1 MPHVV
6 APSRSPSI
14 HITDDRTRIDVP
26 RILDLYAE
34 AWWAKGRVRSDVVRA
49 LEHSR
54 PVVTAWEGDLLV
66 GFTRVISDL
75 TFRATIWDVIVRP
88 SHRGRGIGGDLVRYV
103 LEHPDLESVTQFF
116 LLTADQHRFYERL
129 GFTRERE
136 MAMMLR
142 R

>member
-6 APSRSPSI
+6 PPSHSQSI
-14 HITDDRTRIDVP
+14 HITDDRSRIDVP

-34 AWWAKGRVRSDVVRA
+34 AWWAKGRLRTDVIRA
-49 LEHSR
+49 LDHSR
-54 PVVTAWEGDLLV
+54 PVVTAWDGDLLV

-88 SHRGRGIGGDLVRYV
+88 SHRGRGIGRDMMHYV
-103 LEHPDLESVTQFF
+103 LEHPDLASVTQFF
-116 LLTADQHRFYERL
+116 LLTADKHRFYERL
-129 GFTRERE
+129 GFKPERE